1 MGISVSLRCDFR
13 KICLFGGSRV
23 DREFLTRFGTM
34 KYSVIGEGDEFAVM
48 LQGWATNRSLY
59 DGVVRELSRKYTV
72 IFPALQGFG
81 ESDDP
86 SAPMSVSDYAEA
98 VNSRL
103 AHLGVTRAVFFCH
116 SYGGRVFFKLNSL
129 ADRFTEPS
137 LVILSDVAGIV
148 PHRSLARRI
157 KMKLFKIGKRIFPSL
172 AKKLRSRAGSSDYN
186 AASDVMKKTLILA
199 VNEDLRHLFPD
210 VSAPTLIM
218 WGSLDDA
225 VPLSDA
231 YLIEAAVPDSAVVVF
246 AQSAHFPFITEEER
260 FLAVVRSFF
269 NIN

>member
-1 MGISVSLRCDFR
+1 M
-13 KICLFGGSRV
+13 
-23 DREFLTRFGTM
+23 DREFETRFGTM

-48 LQGWATNRSLY
+48 LQGWATNRSIY
-59 DGVVRELSRKYTV
+59 NGIVKELSKKYTV

-81 ESDDP
+81 ESSDP
-86 SAPMSVSDYAEA
+86 VAPMSVSDYAEA
-98 VNSRL
+98 VNALLARL
-103 AHLGVTRAVFFCH
+103 GITRAVFFCH

-129 ADRFTEPS
+129 ENRFTDPS

-148 PHRSLARRI
+148 PRRSLARRI
-157 KMKLFKIGKRIFPSL
+157 KMRLFKIGKRLFPAL
-172 AKKLRSRAGSSDYN
+172 AKRLRSHAGSADYN

-199 VNEDLRHLFPD
+199 VNEDLRHLFPS

-231 YLIEAAVPDSAVVVF
+231 YIIEAAIPDSAVVVF
-246 AQSAHFPFITEEER
+246 EQSAHFPFITEEER